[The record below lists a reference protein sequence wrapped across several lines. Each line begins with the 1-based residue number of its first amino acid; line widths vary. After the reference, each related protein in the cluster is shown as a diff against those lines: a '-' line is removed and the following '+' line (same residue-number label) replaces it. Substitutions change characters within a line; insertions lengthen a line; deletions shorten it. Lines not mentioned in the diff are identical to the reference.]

1 MSLGVGFAAV
11 GAAEI
16 FTSLGSAFGGTSF
29 APVPKWLTNL
39 AAFNGKTF
47 GLPIPP
53 VVLIWFA
60 VSALLIWLMKNS
72 WFGRGVYALGGS
84 RTAAA
89 RLRFSEIKTWTL
101 VHGLSGAMSAVTGV
115 LLLGFSGGGFVGVGD
130 PYLFSTVAA
139 VVIGGTSLLG
149 GSGGYGA
156 TLLGAL
162 VRGGKV
168 ADAPWDPAGK
178 MRTPGFKVLHK
189 PSYDPRSSCPL
200 LADCLA
206 AITGWSQAHPSHLPI
221 ILMIEVKEDA
231 PARDRNCVGLC
242 ADGWM
247 RLKRQLR
254 DAFGSALLLPG
265 DVGTAWPTL
274 GALRGKVMV
283 MLLDEEDHAR
293 SYRAATDRDGDD
305 VIFTAARPAK
315 RAPLRVG
322 AHDRIAILPDP
333 RDPRRCRHRRSSP
346 RRSAPT
352 RSGFCERRD
361 LRVDRLSERRSAL
374 SGLCRSLRPQCPG
387 RP

>member
-1 MSLGVGFAAV
+1 M
-11 GAAEI
+11 GATTA
-16 FTSLGSAFGGTSF
+16 GD
-29 APVPKWLTNL
+29 
-39 AAFNGKTF
+39 
-47 GLPIPP
+47 
-53 VVLIWFA
+53 
-60 VSALLIWLMKNS
+60 
-72 WFGRGVYALGGS
+72 GS
-84 RTAAA
+84 RPDDLL
-89 RLRFSEIKTWTL
+89 RLDEVQMIGTHNSYHLRPDAILLEYL
-101 VHGLSGAMSAVTGV
+101 RHSGFTE
-115 LLLGFSGGGFVGVGD
+115 
-130 PYLFSTVAA
+130 
-139 VVIGGTSLLG
+139 
-149 GSGGYGA
+149 GGYWTGPRLA
-156 TLLGAL
+156 DAIDYAREPLGQQLDLGIMALELDVHDDPAGTLFARPPLLDAL

-189 PSYDPRSSCPL
+189 PTYDPRSSCPL

-206 AITGWSQAHPSHLPI
+206 EIAGWSKAHPDHLPI

-242 ADGWM
+242 ADGWT

-254 DAFGSALLLPG
+254 DAIGSALLLPG

-283 MLLDEEDHAR
+283 MLLDDEDHAR

-333 RDPRRCRHRRSSP
+333 RDPRIADARRAGLLVYTRADADTEKARHADP
-346 RRSAPT
+346 RRREAAFA
-352 RSGFCERRD
+352 SGATFVSTDFPSVDPRFPGYAVHFDHGFARCNPVTARR
-361 LRVDRLSERRSAL
+361 R
-374 SGLCRSLRPQCPG
+374 C
-387 RP
+387 